1 MLIIFMNVKLQNVIS
16 VENSFP
22 FQMQEC
28 TRFILIGAF
37 QMRHDFLHAI

>member
-22 FQMQEC
+22 FTAGMFEVYS
-28 TRFILIGAF
+28 
-37 QMRHDFLHAI
+37 D